1 MSSKQ
6 MSGVN
11 PMKVD
16 NSKKSGEYEALAVQ
30 QSGRP
35 STIPSKIS
43 SVKEY
48 LIQSLFGG
56 KNKA

>member
-1 MSSKQ
+1 MMKPI
-6 MSGVN
+6 N

-16 NSKKSGEYEALAVQ
+16 NSKKDGEYEALAVQ
-30 QSGRP
+30 QNGRP
-35 STIPSKIS
+35 STIPKKIS